1 MFEAGKPIT
10 MDAYTF
16 SLALGGLGLAVMGLR
31 AAGQGHSHGPGHSH
45 DSGHHGGGHSGHAG
59 HADHAGH
66 GSHGPAGHGHAADS
80 HQGAHHHHGHS
91 SEFGKSVWDW
101 ASPRVW
107 FSVLVGAGASGLL
120 AKAFLFE
127 PLVAVIA
134 VAGGLAFER
143 FLVGPIWNFL
153 LGFES
158 RPALSLESTLYEEV
172 LADTDFDQAGQ
183 GIVKIELD
191 GQIVQLL
198 GTLAP
203 ADRAGDRVRRG
214 ARLRVEEVDAG
225 RNRCVVS
232 RIGSEGSEEKP

>member
-1 MFEAGKPIT
+1 
-10 MDAYTF
+10 MDAYSF

-31 AAGQGHSHGPGHSH
+31 AAGQGHSHGSGQSHSP
-45 DSGHHGGGHSGHAG
+45 SHHGGGHQGHAG
-59 HADHAGH
+59 
-66 GSHGPAGHGHAADS
+66 HGPAGHGAAS
-80 HQGAHHHHGHS
+80 AGQAAGHQVAHHHPGAPKG
-91 SEFGKSVWDW
+91 FGKSAWAW

-127 PLVAVIA
+127 PLVLLIA

-153 LGFES
+153 LRFES

-183 GIVKIELD
+183 GIVKVELD

-232 RIGSEGSEEKP
+232 RIGSGSSEERP